1 MKVFISQPMKG
12 IAQEK
17 IDKRREEIIQAINN
31 RYLNENIE
39 FIYSIITE
47 YPNEDIE
54 SVPVWYLGKSVEK
67 LSQATLAYFD
77 EGWEDTRGCVIEH
90 MICEKYKIK
99 TIDYINLFTC
109 EKE

>member
-12 IAQEK
+12 IAQEE
-17 IDKRREEIIQAINN
+17 IDKRRNKIIRAIQD

-54 SVPVWYLGKSVEK
+54 NVPVWYLAKSIDG
-67 LSQATLAYFD
+67 LSKATLAYFD
-77 EGWEDTRGCVIEH
+77 EDWENAMGCVIEH
-90 MICEKYKIK
+90 KICENYGIK
-99 TIDYINLFTC
+99 FIDYNILRSDI
-109 EKE
+109 

>member
-12 IAQEK
+12 IEQEK
-17 IDKRREEIIQAINN
+17 INSRREEIIQAIKD

-39 FIYSIITE
+39 FLYSIITE

-54 SVPVWYLGKSVEK
+54 NVPVWYLAKSIDK

-77 EGWEDTRGCVIEH
+77 EGWDNARSCVIEH
-90 MICEKYKIK
+90 KICEDYKIK
-99 TIDYINLFTC
+99 TIDYIDLFTL